1 MPNKHIGGDFDSF
14 LEQEN
19 ILVESE
25 ALALKRIIA
34 FALKKAM
41 KENNISKAETARRMH
56 TSRMA
61 FDRLLDPSPCLNRD
75 RTLFNNQFIGIRN
88 SCNLP
93 RNHFHRREIRI
104 SIFEG
109 WGPHTDKDRF

>member
-61 FDRLLDPSPCLNRD
+61 FDRLLDPNNTSV
-75 RTLFNNQFIGIRN
+75 TLKSLERAAVALGKRIHLELRN
-88 SCNLP
+88 
-93 RNHFHRREIRI
+93 I
-104 SIFEG
+104 
-109 WGPHTDKDRF
+109 